1 MINRA
6 DPEPRGTMMAQFA
19 ISTAERRVFGLD
31 FGDWSML
38 LGGSLVIVV
47 VALLV

>member
-1 MINRA
+1 MS
-6 DPEPRGTMMAQFA
+6 EFA

-38 LGGSLVIVV
+38 LGGSVLIVV
-47 VALLV
+47 VALMV

>member
-1 MINRA
+1 MS
-6 DPEPRGTMMAQFA
+6 EFA

-38 LGGSLVIVV
+38 LGASVLIVV
-47 VALLV
+47 VALMV